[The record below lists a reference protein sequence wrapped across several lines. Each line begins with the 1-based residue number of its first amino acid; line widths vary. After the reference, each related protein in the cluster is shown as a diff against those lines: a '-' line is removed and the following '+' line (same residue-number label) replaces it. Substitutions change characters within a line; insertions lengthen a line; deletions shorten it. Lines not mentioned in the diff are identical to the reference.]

1 MNQFF
6 EKVKSTIMSDLQT
19 VSEVATDKKDP
30 VSLLNKYLR
39 ESEAEVT
46 KAEKLIE
53 RQRILTEEF
62 KKELK
67 LAQDLADKRR
77 EQGKI
82 AMNAGAEDL
91 AEIALRYQAQAEEQ
105 VERLTRS
112 YETAIEQLSE
122 LEQKHE
128 EMKLKVKDMHFKR
141 MELMGQENVLS
152 MKEKMNKLLDE
163 TEFGETAD
171 RIDTLQRSMKQ
182 QENDMDDEYAITI
195 FDAKVKE
202 IAKEMSRSEK
212 VKIEDENVVQ

>member
-19 VSEVATDKKDP
+19 VSEVTTDKKDP

-39 ESEAEVT
+39 ESEAEVG

-67 LAQDLADKRR
+67 LAQELAAKRK

-82 AMNAGAEDL
+82 AMDAGAEDL

-182 QENDMDDEYAITI
+182 KENDMDDEYAITI